1 MLSFP
6 LHHWWSIF
14 AKNVSRTKKG
24 GKNEEKLYIC
34 EREKWT
40 LRKGGRGEK
49 QWELVVVSERALSVY
64 ENEYTFEVICKTR
77 FYAWFE
83 AH

>member
-1 MLSFP
+1 MK
-6 LHHWWSIF
+6 
-14 AKNVSRTKKG
+14 KN
-24 GKNEEKLYIC
+24 YIY

-64 ENEYTFEVICKTR
+64 ENTHLKLYVKRVFMLDLKHIRAKIWSITFLVRALKLI
-77 FYAWFE
+77 
-83 AH
+83 